1 LKTTRKQKFRLLTF
15 VFVVS
20 PDDSSISFVPQVGFI
35 FVFNLVVGTG
45 SLLLPKAFSETGW
58 VLSTGLVLFLA
69 FTSYLTVT
77 FVIEA
82 LSCSNAILKWRR
94 LQFLKRERVS

>member
-1 LKTTRKQKFRLLTF
+1 M
-15 VFVVS
+15 
-20 PDDSSISFVPQVGFI
+20 

-58 VLSTGLVLFLA
+58 VLSTVLILFLA
-69 FTSYLTVT
+69 FSSYLTVT
-77 FVIEA
+77 FVIES

-94 LQFLKRERVS
+94 LQFLKRERVSL

>member
-1 LKTTRKQKFRLLTF
+1 MKKCRFLFSSPTF
-15 VFVVS
+15 LCLMTDQCL
-20 PDDSSISFVPQVGFI
+20 PLQIQVGAV

-45 SLLLPKAFSETGW
+45 SLLLPSAFAKTGW
-58 VLSTGLVLFLA
+58 ILSSVLITFLA

>member
-1 LKTTRKQKFRLLTF
+1 ML
-15 VFVVS
+15 
-20 PDDSSISFVPQVGFI
+20 QVGFV
-35 FVFNLVVGTG
+35 FVFNLIVGTG

-58 VLSTGLVLFLA
+58 LLSTGLILFLA
-69 FTSYLTVT
+69 FSSYLTVT